1 MLIIKFKYHL
11 ILYYL
16 CFSQTTKDLGKKQ
29 HKVTVEGLL
38 NKIPDALLDKLSSV
52 TNVDYQVKKLYGKN
66 LFYLLLYGYLESTRI
81 SLRSLEDIYHTQKFK
96 FLFNIDQQ
104 STIKYNSL
112 SDRLANMDPDYFRMI
127 YEYVYDLFSSR
138 YNDNDAESY
147 SIVRVDSTMVAE
159 ATTKLKEGITT
170 GNQHNKK
177 KQVKYTVSMTNLFPS
192 GVDVFTQKEHSN
204 ENLTIPQVIFN
215 HKDKS
220 GIFVFDRGVNK
231 RDVFTALNKDDI
243 KFIVRLD
250 PKARY
255 KVVSTNELEI
265 AKHNNLK
272 ILSDSY
278 VTLFNKQSKQTEP
291 FRLIRTVKNDNSK
304 EEICFLTNCNDH
316 SIREIIEAYKKRWDI
331 EVFFRFIKQELNF
344 SHFLSTT
351 ENGIKSILYL
361 TLTLSM
367 LLLIYKKENKLGY
380 KTAVRRFRIELDE
393 LITKMI
399 ITFAGGDP
407 SLVFR

>member
-1 MLIIKFKYHL
+1 M
-11 ILYYL
+11 
-16 CFSQTTKDLGKKQ
+16 
-29 HKVTVEGLL
+29 
-38 NKIPDALLDKLSSV
+38 
-52 TNVDYQVKKLYGKN
+52 DYQVKKLYGKN

-112 SDRLANMDPDYFRMI
+112 SDRLANMDPDYFKMI

-138 YNDNDAESY
+138 YNDNDAGSY

-159 ATTKLKEGITT
+159 ATTKLKEGIIT

-177 KQVKYTVSMTNLFPS
+177 KQIKYTVSMTNLFPS
-192 GVDVFTQKEHSN
+192 GVDVFTQKECSN

-215 HKDKS
+215 HEDKS
-220 GIFVFDRGVNK
+220 GVFVFDRGVNK

-250 PKARY
+250 PKARH

-278 VTLFNKQSKQTEP
+278 VTLFNKQGKQTEP
-291 FRLIRTVKNDNSK
+291 FRLIRTVKNDNTK

-399 ITFAGGDP
+399 ITFTGGDP

>member
-1 MLIIKFKYHL
+1 M
-11 ILYYL
+11 
-16 CFSQTTKDLGKKQ
+16 
-29 HKVTVEGLL
+29 
-38 NKIPDALLDKLSSV
+38 
-52 TNVDYQVKKLYGKN
+52 
-66 LFYLLLYGYLESTRI
+66 
-81 SLRSLEDIYHTQKFK
+81 
-96 FLFNIDQQ
+96 
-104 STIKYNSL
+104 
-112 SDRLANMDPDYFRMI
+112 
-127 YEYVYDLFSSR
+127 
-138 YNDNDAESY
+138 
-147 SIVRVDSTMVAE
+147 
-159 ATTKLKEGITT
+159 
-170 GNQHNKK
+170 
-177 KQVKYTVSMTNLFPS
+177 
-192 GVDVFTQKEHSN
+192 
-204 ENLTIPQVIFN
+204 
-215 HKDKS
+215 
-220 GIFVFDRGVNK
+220 
-231 RDVFTALNKDDI
+231 
-243 KFIVRLD
+243 
-250 PKARY
+250 
-255 KVVSTNELEI
+255 STNELEI

-278 VTLFNKQSKQTEP
+278 VTLFNKQGKQTEP
-291 FRLIRTVKNDNSK
+291 FRLIRTVKNDNTK